1 MNMAEGLLTQ
11 TTGSRKKSKQ
21 KTFDVFHQSPISGAN
36 ISRAVPCVGPI
47 DFAPPGCRKNRVSDG
62 QNVTSDSDSSTKSGT
77 GSSPFTPSSPTVCVT
92 SQGVS
97 QSTPA
102 VPYSNNDHVSSIF
115 FQTYPHVL
123 EGLKIIGS
131 CYLS

>member
-1 MNMAEGLLTQ
+1 MAEGLLTHS
-11 TTGSRKKSKQ
+11 TGSRKKSKQ
-21 KTFDVFHQSPISGAN
+21 KTFDVFHQSPISGSN

-77 GSSPFTPSSPTVCVT
+77 GSSPFTPSSPTVCVN

-97 QSTPA
+97 QSTPI
-102 VPYSNNDHVSSIF
+102 VPYSKNDPVSRVTF
-115 FQTYPHVL
+115 
-123 EGLKIIGS
+123 
-131 CYLS
+131 YLFTQQLL